1 MLNAV
6 IRAAHQAERHD
17 YDWGAL
23 TWFASGALGN
33 SQDLTVGRCV
43 LKPGCGNPPHRHPNC
58 SEVLIVM
65 QGTVRHTVDEQGT
78 DQVMKVGDCVTVPVG
93 LKHHAKN
100 IGTDD
105 AILFIAFS
113 SANRQVQGE

>member
-1 MLNAV
+1 
-6 IRAAHQAERHD
+6 
-17 YDWGAL
+17 
-23 TWFASGALGN
+23 
-33 SQDLTVGRCV
+33 
-43 LKPGCGNPPHRHPNC
+43 
-58 SEVLIVM
+58 VLIVM